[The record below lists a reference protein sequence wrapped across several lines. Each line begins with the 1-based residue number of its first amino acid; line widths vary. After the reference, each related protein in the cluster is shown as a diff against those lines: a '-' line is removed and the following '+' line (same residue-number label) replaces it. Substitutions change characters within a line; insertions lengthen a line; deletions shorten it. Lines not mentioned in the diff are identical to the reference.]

1 MNFPWTATTDD
12 CGEGTLFNVKICW
25 WLVSGKT
32 GGPPCTWLFRWFHE
46 RCNSDCRWLDD
57 QWWCVPTE
65 GGRSSRKG
73 MKSNSAAKV
82 LRDVHRQKMNLWNM
96 NFVSSSPPSFYYI
109 TILKIL
115 QLSEICRNLF
125 MFSLAQGQMRWDE
138 LRWKSVN
145 AMELEDGSIW
155 VYVRCSLALNA
166 RLVTVPTYTLC
177 LA

>member
-1 MNFPWTATTDD
+1 MSKYVDGWWVVKLVDHHAHDYSVGFTRDVIPTVADWMINDD
-12 CGEGTLFNVKICW
+12 MSQQK
-25 WLVSGKT
+25 
-32 GGPPCTWLFRWFHE
+32 
-46 RCNSDCRWLDD
+46 
-57 QWWCVPTE
+57 E
-65 GGRSSRKG
+65 GGVVGKGCKVIRPRKFWE
-73 MKSNSAAKV
+73 MST
-82 LRDVHRQKMNLWNM
+82 DRQKMNLWNM
-96 NFVSSSPPSFYYI
+96 NFVSSSSPSFYYI
-109 TILKIL
+109 TIIIIL